1 MSKKDYTVKF
11 DVNIWFDRNFS
22 IEASSQEE
30 AEEKAKQLMNKI
42 QDDFSSTMPCDGS
55 AVFVKSNPKQF
66 IEKFDEWVFGDC
78 ILDTVYVEED

>member
-22 IEASSQEE
+22 IEASSKEE

-55 AVFVKSNPKQF
+55 VFDTSKPKQF
-66 IEKFDEWVFGDC
+66 LEELDQWVFGDC

>member
-30 AEEKAKQLMNKI
+30 ADKKAEQLMNKI
-42 QDDFSSTMPCDGS
+42 QDDFNNTMPANES
-55 AVFVKSNPKQF
+55 VFDKSKPKQF
-66 IEKFDEWVFGDC
+66 LEQFDEWVFGDC
-78 ILDTVYVEED
+78 QLDTVYVEED

>member
-30 AEEKAKQLMNKI
+30 ADKKAEQLMKEI
-42 QDDFSSTMPCDGS
+42 QNDFSSTMPTNGS
-55 AVFVKSNPKQF
+55 VKITSKSKQF
-66 IEKFDEWVFGDC
+66 LKQFDQWMFGDC

>member
-30 AEEKAKQLMNKI
+30 AEEKAEQLMNKI
-42 QDDFSSTMPCDGS
+42 QDDFNNTMPPNGS
-55 AVFVKSNPKQF
+55 VFLTSKSK
-66 IEKFDEWVFGDC
+66 KFLGELDQWFFGDC
-78 ILDTVYVEED
+78 KLDTVYVDED